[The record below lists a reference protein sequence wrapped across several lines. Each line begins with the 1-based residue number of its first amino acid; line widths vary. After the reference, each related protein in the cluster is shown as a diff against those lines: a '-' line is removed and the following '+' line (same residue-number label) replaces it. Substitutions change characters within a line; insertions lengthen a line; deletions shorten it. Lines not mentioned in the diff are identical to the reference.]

1 MKRKRRLYQFWLHWH
16 NIHHVGAQSLRP
28 RLSMFLNQKARFLI
42 IPVQTKLILLKNI
55 KSGLF
60 GKNADIFFSLSRKT
74 PLLKYL
80 FLACFIAIFCIF
92 SQPVFA
98 HLSKEITVDLNPN
111 QLITNNQQPTTNNQ
125 QLITNNQNL
134 WEQGRAYY
142 EAGQFAAAARVWQQ
156 AALAYQSEGHRINQA
171 MVLSNLALANQQ
183 LGKIAEAK
191 DAIATSLA
199 LLEAEPDNRERQ
211 TILAQALNT
220 QGSLQMSWGQAEAAL
235 NTLQQAEAAY
245 RQAGDEAGIIRSLL
259 NQAQTLRVMG
269 LYRRSLDILNQVN
282 QTLEAQPDSPLK
294 AAGMRHLG
302 NALRLVGDLPKSQ
315 EILQQSL
322 KIAETLP
329 SPPDISAA
337 LLSLGNTARLL
348 QETDTALQYYQ
359 QAAAIPNS
367 PTTRIQAQL
376 NQLSLMLEK
385 GIEENTQPL
394 VQQIQAQLADLPP
407 SRVTIYAQINF
418 AQNLLKLQKKNNQA
432 PTTIAQ
438 ILATAIQQS
447 QTLADEKAQAYA
459 LGSLGGLYEQTKQ
472 WTNAQKL
479 TEEALVIAQSINAS
493 DIAYRWQWQLGRL
506 LKAQGNGEGA
516 IAAYEQAVKTLDSLR
531 SDLVSINSEVQ
542 FSFREGVEPVYREL
556 VGLLLEA
563 GSTKT
568 NPNNLEKARKV
579 IESLQVAELDNFF
592 RAACLETKPVQ
603 IDAIDR
609 EAAVIYPIILPD
621 RLEVVLSLP
630 DQSLR
635 HYPTTI
641 SQKEIEDTVRE
652 LRRQIT
658 KRYGRRFLP
667 PSQQVYDWLIRP
679 AEADLQKN
687 EVKTLVFV
695 LDGVLRNIPMAALY
709 DGEQYLVEKYG
720 VALTPGLELL
730 ESQPLERGQLR
741 VLTAGLSQARQ
752 NFSELPNVESEL
764 NQIQSQLPNSTPV
777 LLNQEFTET
786 AIKNSIATS
795 AFPVIHL
802 ATHGQFS
809 SQAENTFIL
818 TWDDNININELTN
831 LLQTTD
837 QQRSNPIELLVL
849 SACETARGDNR
860 AALGIAGVA
869 VRAGARS
876 TLATLWQ
883 VNDKATSTLMMKF
896 YQELSNTTLTKA
908 EALRRAQL
916 SILEDPNYNGQPY
929 YWAPFVLVGNWL

>member
-1 MKRKRRLYQFWLHWH
+1 MKRKRRL
-16 NIHHVGAQSLRP
+16 
-28 RLSMFLNQKARFLI
+28 
-42 IPVQTKLILLKNI
+42 LKSK

-60 GKNADIFFSLSRKT
+60 GKNTDIFWSSSRKNRF
-74 PLLKYL
+74 LKYL
-80 FLACFIAIFCIF
+80 FIGCFITVFCIL

-98 HLSKEITVDLNPN
+98 HLSEEITVDVNPN
-111 QLITNNQQPTTNNQ
+111 QLITNNQ

-134 WEQGRAYY
+134 WEQGKTYY

-156 AALAYQSEGHRINQA
+156 AALAYQSEGDRINQA

-183 LGKIAEAK
+183 LGKIPEAK
-191 DAIATSLA
+191 EAIATSLA
-199 LLEAEPDNRERQ
+199 LLETEPDNQERQ

-220 QGSLQMSWGQAEAAL
+220 QGTLQMSWGQAEAAL

-245 RQAGDEAGIIRSLL
+245 RQAGDEAGSIRSLL

-269 LYRRSLDILNQVN
+269 LYRRSLNILNQVN
-282 QTLEAQPDSPLK
+282 QTLEAQPNSPLK

-322 KIAETLP
+322 KIAQTLP

-337 LLSLGNTARLL
+337 LLNLGNTARLL

-359 QAAAIPNS
+359 QAAAIPDS

-376 NQLSLMLEK
+376 NQLSLMVEK
-385 GIEENTQPL
+385 GIEENPQPL
-394 VQQIQAQLADLPP
+394 VQQIQTQLADLPP
-407 SRVTIYAQINF
+407 SRITIYVQINF
-418 AQNLLKLQKKNNQA
+418 AQNLLKLQTKNNQA

-479 TEEALVIAQSINAS
+479 TEEALVIAQRINAS

-506 LKAQGNGEGA
+506 LKAQGNPKGA

-563 GSTKT
+563 DSTKT
-568 NPNNLEKARKV
+568 NPDNLEKARKV

-592 RAACLETKPVQ
+592 KAACLQTKAVQ

-635 HYPTTI
+635 HYSTNI

-652 LRRQIT
+652 LRRQVT

-667 PSQQVYDWLIRP
+667 PSQQVYDWLIKP

-695 LDGVLRNIPMAALY
+695 LDGVLRNIPMAVLH

-720 VALTPGLELL
+720 IALTPGLELL
-730 ESQPLERGQLR
+730 ESRPLERGQLK

-752 NFSELPNVESEL
+752 NFSELPNVEAEL
-764 NQIQSQLPNSTPV
+764 NQIQSQLPNSTPI

-795 AFPVIHL
+795 TFPVIHL

-809 SQAENTFIL
+809 SQAEKTFIL

-831 LLQTTD
+831 LLQATD

-849 SACETARGDNR
+849 SACETAKGDNR

-883 VNDKATSTLMMKF
+883 VNDEATSTLMTKF

-916 SILEDPNYNGQPY
+916 SILEDPNYNQQPY